1 MTAWVKKFREEELEA
16 IELVPQGL
24 WKRYVSLDADGR
36 GMISGMGSLAPG
48 EEISHAHIEEELFF
62 VLKGRGEAT
71 WEENGREYNA
81 ALVPGVAFY
90 KTSDIKHL
98 MRNTG
103 SENLVGVFF
112 KV

>member
-1 MTAWVKKFREEELEA
+1 MTAWVKKFKEDELES
-16 IELVPQGL
+16 IDLVPQGL
-24 WKRYVSLDADGR
+24 WKRYVSLDTDGR

-62 VLKGRGEAT
+62 VIKGNGEAI
-71 WEENGREYNA
+71 WEEDGHEYSE

-90 KTSDIKHL
+90 KTSNIFHVMK
-98 MRNTG
+98 NTG
-103 SENLVGVFF
+103 SEALVGIFF